1 MVFTYVGMASN
12 VPELTPPLTLS
23 REEADDAVA
32 VIGQAIADVEN
43 GLVSDDDVA
52 AYAGW

>member
-1 MVFTYVGMASN
+1 
-12 VPELTPPLTLS
+12 
-23 REEADDAVA
+23 

-43 GLVSDDDVA
+43 GLVSDEDVA